1 MAVAIPARQM
11 LVRGLVEGCSAFPVV
26 RVGADVEED
35 AKPAVSCLELENISG
50 ETRALGLQTGYQV
63 EFKVFGIDRGQKPDE
78 EAAAQA
84 GCEKQLDELDPR

>member
-1 MAVAIPARQM
+1 M
-11 LVRGLVEGCSAFPVV
+11 
-26 RVGADVEED
+26 
-35 AKPAVSCLELENISG
+35 SCLKLGNISG
-50 ETRALGLQTGYQV
+50 EARALGLQTGYQV